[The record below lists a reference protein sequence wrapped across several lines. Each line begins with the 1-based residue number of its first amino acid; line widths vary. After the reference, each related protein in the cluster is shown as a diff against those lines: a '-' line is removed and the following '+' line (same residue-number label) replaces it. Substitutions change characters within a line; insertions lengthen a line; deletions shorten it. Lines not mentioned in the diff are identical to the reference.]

1 MQKISCVLLGIL
13 GFISFSAQADT
24 SIAEQSAKEYGVH
37 AKALNPKS
45 TLSAEAGRAFFT
57 KKVMVGGKDL
67 SCSACHTDNPANN
80 GKHNETGNA
89 IKPLAPSANP
99 ARFSD
104 RNKAE
109 KGFSKHCN
117 DLYGKDCT
125 AQEKGDF
132 ITYLLTVK

>member
-1 MQKISCVLLGIL
+1 MQKISLTLLALLGC
-13 GFISFSAQADT
+13 ISFSAQADV
-24 SIAEQSAKEYGVH
+24 SIAEQSAKEYGIH
-37 AKALNPKS
+37 AKHLDPKS
-45 TLSAEAGRAFFT
+45 TLSADAGRAFFV
-57 KKVMVGGKDL
+57 KKVEVNGKDL
-67 SCSACHTDNPANN
+67 SCSACHTDNPANT

-109 KGFSKHCN
+109 KGFTKHCR
-117 DLYGKDCT
+117 DLYSKDCT

-132 ITYLLTVK
+132 ITYLLTIK